1 MPTWLRIVLIAA
13 AVAVAGMQ
21 LLPRGHRRTNPIVA
35 GEPEWDSPRTR
46 ELFFRAC
53 GDCHS
58 NETRWPWYS
67 YVAPVS
73 WFVIHHVEEG
83 RGALNVSRWSEAMAD
98 AAGEAD
104 DEIRRGSMPLVSYL
118 RMHPDARLG
127 ADDKRA
133 LERGLEATFRA
144 SIDPSSMP

>member
-1 MPTWLRIVLIAA
+1 MPAWLRIVSIVAA
-13 AVAVAGMQ
+13 AVVVGMQ
-21 LLPRGHRRTNPIVA
+21 FLPRGHRRTNPIVA
-35 GEPEWDSPRTR
+35 TEPNWDSPRTR

-73 WFVIHHVEEG
+73 WYVIDHVEDG
-83 RGALNVSRWSEAMAD
+83 RNALNVSRWSEAMAE
-98 AAGEAD
+98 AGAEAD

-118 RMHPDARLG
+118 RLHPDARLG
-127 ADDKRA
+127 AADKA
-133 LERGLEATFRA
+133 GLEQGLEATFRA
-144 SIDPSSMP
+144 SIDAGAMP